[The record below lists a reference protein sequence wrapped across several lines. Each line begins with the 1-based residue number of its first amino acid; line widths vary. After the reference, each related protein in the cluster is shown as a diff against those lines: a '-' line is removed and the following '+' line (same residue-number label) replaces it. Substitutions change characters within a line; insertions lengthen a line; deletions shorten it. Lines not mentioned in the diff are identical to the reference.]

1 MKAKKELNR
10 LKKKFERFTRFIFP
24 TDPPTF
30 FKQTLGFK
38 PTKYQIQLT
47 NFFTENQFVAAR
59 WCRQSGKSHIISAL
73 LLHYALIH
81 PNVYIAVVGPSWR
94 QTKLIIRRINSF
106 LRKLPKGSY
115 HKPQKTIVHLSN
127 NSIIEAFPNNPETI
141 RGPSLHVVFCDE
153 MNFIQND
160 EEMYDAILF
169 TLSATNGK
177 FICSSTPW
185 STNSIFHKI
194 FNHEDYSDFKRSH
207 VTWRDATEPEGPL
220 KKATL
225 KKIKRQLQGDPWR
238 WKREMEAEW
247 AEDESVWLP
256 QALITSCIDQ
266 ALYYINFN
274 ERAKGE
280 FFMGVDLGKHRDY
293 SVVSVVM
300 REKNTLKLVHLKRFP
315 LKTAYASVIGYVK
328 TLCDRWN
335 STHKVNVDMTGVG
348 DYIVEDMQNAGIH
361 GVKGINFTQ
370 PMKEQLATNLKQR
383 MIEETFKIPYDSDLI
398 AELNVERFELRKT
411 GGISFSHP
419 EGTHDDRFWS
429 VALALHSSRTEA
441 PSQLARAY

>member
-1 MKAKKELNR
+1 MKRELNR
-10 LKKKFERFTRFIFP
+10 LKEKFEHYMSFMFP
-24 TDPPTF
+24 KDPLAF
-30 FKQTLGFK
+30 FEQNLGFK
-38 PTKYQIQLT
+38 PTEYQVQLT
-47 NFFTENQFVAAR
+47 KSFTENQFVAAR

-81 PNVYIAVVGPSWR
+81 PDTYIAVVGPSWR

-115 HKPQKTIVHLSN
+115 HRPQKTIVRLSN
-127 NSIIEAFPNNPETI
+127 GSVIEAFPNNPETI

-153 MNFIQND
+153 MSFIQND
-160 EEMYDAILF
+160 EELYDAILF

-185 STNSIFHKI
+185 STDSIFYKI
-194 FNHEDYSDFKRSH
+194 FNHEDYADFKRSH
-207 VTWRDATEPEGPL
+207 ITWRDAVEPEGPL

-225 KKIKRQLQGDPWR
+225 EKIQRQFQGDPWR

-247 AEDESVWLP
+247 AENESVWLP
-256 QALITSCIDQ
+256 QALITSCIDHT
-266 ALYYINFN
+266 LCYIDFN

-280 FFMGVDLGKHRDY
+280 FFTGIDLGKHQDH
-293 SVVSVVM
+293 SVISVVM
-300 REKNTLKLVHLKRFP
+300 REKNLLKLVHLKRFP

-328 TLCDRWN
+328 TLCDRW
-335 STHKVNVDMTGVG
+335 SSIQKVSVDMSGVG

-361 GVKGINFTQ
+361 GVQGIKFTQ
-370 PMKEQLATNLKQR
+370 PTKEQLATNLKQQ
-383 MIEETFKIPYDSDLI
+383 MVEGVFKIPYDPDLI

-411 GGISFSHP
+411 GGISFNHP
-419 EGTHDDRFWS
+419 EGTHDDKFWS
-429 VALALHSSRTEA
+429 VALALHSSRVET
-441 PSQLARAY
+441 PSQLVRAY

>member
-1 MKAKKELNR
+1 MKREISR
-10 LKKKFERFTRFIFP
+10 LKGKFERFVRFMFPEDPLIF
-24 TDPPTF
+24 F
-30 FKQTLGFK
+30 EQTLGFK
-38 PTKYQIQLT
+38 PTKYQVQLT
-47 NFFTENQFVAAR
+47 KFFIENQFVAAR
-59 WCRQSGKSHIISAL
+59 WCRQSGKSHIVSAL

-81 PNVYIAVVGPSWR
+81 PNTYIAVVGPSWR

-106 LRKLPKGSY
+106 LRRLPKGSY
-115 HKPQKTIVHLSN
+115 HKPQKTIVRLSN
-127 NSIIEAFPNNPETI
+127 SSIIEAFPNNPETI

-185 STNSIFHKI
+185 STDSIFYKI
-194 FNHEDYSDFKRSH
+194 FNHEDYADFKRSH
-207 VTWRDATEPEGPL
+207 ITWRDAVEPEGPL
-220 KKATL
+220 KKTTL
-225 KKIKRQLQGDPWR
+225 KKIQRQFRGNPWR

-266 ALYYINFN
+266 ALYYIDFDKQ
-274 ERAKGE
+274 AKGE
-280 FFMGVDLGKHRDY
+280 FFMGVDLGKHRDH

-300 REKNTLKLVHLKRFP
+300 RETDLLKLVHLKRFP

-328 TLCDRWN
+328 TLCDRW
-335 STHKVNVDMTGVG
+335 SSVQKVSVDMSGVG
-348 DYIVEDMQNAGIH
+348 DYIVEDMQNAGIQGVE
-361 GVKGINFTQ
+361 GVKFTQ
-370 PMKEQLATNLKQR
+370 PVKEQLATNLKQR
-383 MIEETFKIPYDSDLI
+383 MIEGVFRIPYDPNLI
-398 AELNVERFELRKT
+398 AELNVERFQLLKT
-411 GGISFSHP
+411 GGITLSHS

-429 VALALHSSRTEA
+429 VALALHSSRVEA
-441 PSQLARAY
+441 PSKLVRAY